1 MKSYKTFL
9 AAGALMLAGMQT
21 AIAQNEN
28 NNGKEEV
35 RTYPYAFV
43 GVQGGVQ
50 AVLNGYKFGDVITPV
65 GAVNAGAWFSPAL
78 GARVQV
84 NGWKSKEGVKGFG
97 TYDFT
102 YGAAGIDAMV
112 NLTNA
117 FTKTDDH
124 VFNVILLGGV
134 GVNKAWGHNYRSLTD
149 AAGNNY
155 YYNGNPVTSK
165 TELGSRV
172 HNHVAFQ
179 TRVGLMFDFN
189 IGRNWSVNLEGDANH
204 IGSRGYA
211 HEFNAARNW
220 QFVGLLGVTYKF
232 GGKKAKAAPAPAP
245 APAPEPK
252 PEPKPQPKPEP
263 KPQPKPE
270 TKPQPKPEVKKESMR
285 KEVFFVINKTTSAA
299 AEAAKVE
306 AAAQW
311 LKSHPAATATV
322 QGYADKGTGNATI
335 NERLAKQRAQN
346 VARMLTEKYGI
357 EASRLSVSSDGD
369 TVQPFSRNDDN
380 RVVVIVAE
388 EK

>member
-21 AIAQNEN
+21 ATAQNEN

-102 YGAAGIDAMV
+102 YGAAGLDAMI

-117 FTKTDDH
+117 FSKTDDH

-134 GVNKAWGHNYRSLTD
+134 GVNKAWGHNYMDLTD

-179 TRVGLMFDFN
+179 TRVGLMFDIN
-189 IGRNWSVNLEGDANH
+189 VGKHWSINLEGDANH

-211 HEFNAARNW
+211 HEFNAARDW

-232 GGKKAKAAPAPAP
+232 GGKKAKAAPAPVPAP
-245 APAPEPK
+245 APAPAPK
-252 PEPKPQPKPEP
+252 PEPKPAPAPAPAPKPEP
-263 KPQPKPE
+263 KK
-270 TKPQPKPEVKKESMR
+270 EVKKESMR
-285 KEVFFVINKTTSAA
+285 KEVFFVINKTAPA
-299 AEAAKVE
+299 GAEAAKVE

-311 LKSHPAATATV
+311 LKSHPTATATV

-335 NERLAKQRAQN
+335 NARLAKQRAAN
-346 VARMLTEKYGI
+346 VARTLTEKYGI
-357 EASRLSVSSDGD
+357 DAARLTVGSHGD
-369 TVQPFSRNDDN
+369 TVQPFANNDDN